1 MRLGL
6 ALLLAS
12 FAPAALADDLPKTAT
27 GDIDG
32 DGSADTVELRRG
44 TAEGQSVD
52 VAVFLSKGRRIVNVW
67 DLVGAETVEPP
78 VIGASG
84 EVHLSF
90 GWLSGRYKTSTE
102 FFIGLQDGHLVVRR
116 FKRAVADGIAAS
128 GDATKVQS
136 CDVDFVAD
144 RAMRNDKDVAASGK
158 PIALAAWRRD
168 ESVPP
173 DCRF

>member
-6 ALLLAS
+6 VLLLAS
-12 FAPAALADDLPKTAT
+12 LAPAALADDLPKTVT

-32 DGSADTVELRRG
+32 DGAADSVELRRG

-67 DLVGAETVEPP
+67 DLVGAETVESP

-102 FFIGLQDGHLVVRR
+102 FFIGLQDGQLVVRR
-116 FKRAVADGIAAS
+116 FKRAVADGIAGS
-128 GDATKVQS
+128 TATKVQS
-136 CDVDFVAD
+136 CDVDFVVN
-144 RAMRNDKDVAASGK
+144 RAMRNDKDVAAPGT

-168 ESVPP
+168 ESVPAA
-173 DCRF
+173 CRF